1 MATYALKAR
10 HDADQAD
17 WIAAITAAALG
28 KKAYTSST
36 VGKLHQREINFFWL
50 FLRVVLIISFVLFQR
65 LRDSFPATE
74 SLTLHMEVKS

>member
-28 KKAYTSST
+28 KKTYTSST
-36 VGKLHQREINFFWL
+36 VGKLHQRVL
-50 FLRVVLIISFVLFQR
+50 FLAFLTGCFITSSALFQR

-74 SLTLHMEVKS
+74 SLTLLMEVKS